1 VKRLAEFIRSVI
13 PADPFQLLF
22 LAGVVCLIAAHGLR
36 WQPVGLPSAGQSA
49 GDFGLWLQYGAL
61 IFVYFI
67 IFLGMA
73 GYFVCFWAGKHPLRR
88 VIRWVCAPAL
98 LGLGLMFFRIL
109 YLSATRTSI
118 LESTSSVIGNRFR
131 WVEANLWKLPE
142 GFQFTLL
149 GLVLIGIFISRMA
162 FGIATLPVAIPNAHV
177 SQENLEAAW
186 RRLQFLIFLLVG
198 PLFLVGLLLSFVSIG
213 IPLMI
218 FATPPAYIQS
228 IWFSRLA
235 PVLETP
241 AACTVVLYLMGPEN
255 RQTVQ
260 DSIRLP
266 DRTSALLSLI
276 FPVGTAV
283 LISAG
288 HFVVDREVWV
298 AHGFGKFSAPEF
310 GSYFDIPDPYFL
322 LLFFAAFFEE
332 IIFRG
337 LLQKRFIERYGMH
350 RGIFFVGIVWGAFHF
365 FSDFSFP
372 RATGLVVLSH
382 SWMRLFTC
390 VTLSFVLGWL
400 TLRSESILPAAAAH
414 TLYNVVVFSGFA
426 PPFLGK
432 NFVQVAL
439 WAVGAYVLFH
449 FWPVRV
455 QGSLEPSPEL
465 SNLGSDG

>member
-1 VKRLAEFIRSVI
+1 MKRLAEFIRSVM

-36 WQPVGLPSAGQSA
+36 WQPVGLPSAGQSV
-49 GDFGLWLQYGAL
+49 GYVGLWLQYGAV
-61 IFVYFI
+61 IFIYLV
-67 IFLGMA
+67 IFSGIA
-73 GYFVCFWAGKHPLRR
+73 GYFVCFWPGKHPLRR

-162 FGIATLPVAIPNAHV
+162 FGIGTLPIAIPNAHV
-177 SQENLEAAW
+177 SQENLEAW

-198 PLFLVGLLLSFVSIG
+198 PLFLVSLLLSFVSIG

-235 PVLETP
+235 PVLETV
-241 AACTVVLYLMGPEN
+241 AACTVVLSLMGPEN

-260 DSIRLP
+260 HSIRLP

-298 AHGFGKFSAPEF
+298 AHGFGTFFPPEF

-332 IIFRG
+332 IVFRG
-337 LLQKRFIERYGMH
+337 LLQKQFIQRYGMH
-350 RGIFFVGIVWGAFHF
+350 RGIFLVGIVWAAFHF
-365 FSDFSFP
+365 FSDFSFS
-372 RATGLVVLSH
+372 RATGLGVLSH
-382 SWMRLFTC
+382 LGMRLFTC

-400 TLRSESILPAAAAH
+400 TLRSESVVPAAVAH
-414 TLYNVVVFSGFA
+414 TLYNVVVFSGFG

-432 NFVQVAL
+432 NIVQVAL
-439 WAVGAYVLFH
+439 WAVGAYVLFR
-449 FWPVRV
+449 FWPVRI
-455 QGSLEPSPEL
+455 QGSLAPSPEL
-465 SNLGSDG
+465 

>member
-177 SQENLEAAW
+177 SQENLEAW

-288 HFVVDREVWV
+288 HYVVDREVWV

>member
-142 GFQFTLL
+142 GFQFMLL

-177 SQENLEAAW
+177 SQENLEAW

>member
-1 VKRLAEFIRSVI
+1 MKRLAEFIRSVI

-36 WQPVGLPSAGQSA
+36 WQPVCLSSAGQSP
-49 GDFGLWLQYGAL
+49 GDFGLWLQYLGPV

-67 IFLGMA
+67 IFSGMA
-73 GYFVCFWAGKHPLRR
+73 GYFVCFWPGKHPLRR

-98 LGLGLMFFRIL
+98 LGLALMFFRIF

-118 LESTSSVIGNRFR
+118 LESTGSVIGNRFR
-131 WVEANLWKLPE
+131 WVEGNLWKLPE
-142 GFQFTLL
+142 GFQLTLL
-149 GLVLIGIFISRMA
+149 GLVLIGIFVSRMA

-177 SQENLEAAW
+177 SQENLEAW
-186 RRLQFLIFLLVG
+186 RRLQFPIFLLVG
-198 PLFLVGLLLSFVSIG
+198 PLFLVGVLLSFVSIG

-218 FATPPAYIQS
+218 LTRPPAYIQS

-235 PVLETP
+235 PVLETVV
-241 AACTVVLYLMGPEN
+241 ACTVVLYLMGPEN

-266 DRTSALLSLI
+266 DRTSTLLSLI

-298 AHGFGKFSAPEF
+298 AHGFGRSSPPQF

-337 LLQKRFIERYGMH
+337 LLQKQFIERYGMY
-350 RGIFFVGIVWGAFHF
+350 RGIFFVGMIWAAFHF
-365 FSDFSFP
+365 FSDFSFS
-372 RATGLVVLSH
+372 RATGLAVLSH
-382 SWMRLFTC
+382 LGMRLFMC

-400 TLRSESILPAAAAH
+400 TLRSESILPAAVAH
-414 TLYNVVVFSGFA
+414 TLYNVVVVSGFG

-432 NFVQVAL
+432 DLVQVAL
-439 WAVGAYVLFH
+439 WAVGAYVLFR
-449 FWPVRV
+449 FCPVRI
-455 QGSLEPSPEL
+455 QGLLEPSPGL
-465 SNLGSDG
+465 SNLGSGG

>member
-1 VKRLAEFIRSVI
+1 MKRLAEFIRSVI

-73 GYFVCFWAGKHPLRR
+73 GYFVCFWPGKHPLRR

-142 GFQFTLL
+142 GFQFMLL

-162 FGIATLPVAIPNAHV
+162 FGIATLPVAIPNAHF
-177 SQENLEAAW
+177 SQENLEAW

>member
-1 VKRLAEFIRSVI
+1 MKRLAEFIRSVI

-177 SQENLEAAW
+177 SQENLEAW

-382 SWMRLFTC
+382 SGMRLFTC

>member
-1 VKRLAEFIRSVI
+1 MKRLAEFIRSVI

-67 IFLGMA
+67 IFSGMA

-177 SQENLEAAW
+177 SQENLEAW

>member
-1 VKRLAEFIRSVI
+1 MKRLAEFIRSVI

-177 SQENLEAAW
+177 SQENLEAW

>member
-1 VKRLAEFIRSVI
+1 MKRLAEFIRSVI

-67 IFLGMA
+67 IFSGMA

-142 GFQFTLL
+142 GFQFMLL

>member
-67 IFLGMA
+67 IFSGMA

-142 GFQFTLL
+142 GFQFMLL

-177 SQENLEAAW
+177 SQENLEAW

>member
-1 VKRLAEFIRSVI
+1 VAAIRRSNLRIFYNFLGNGGV
-13 PADPFQLLF
+13 FCLF
-22 LAGVVCLIAAHGLR
+22 LGRQTSPATSH
-36 WQPVGLPSAGQSA
+36 PVGLRS
-49 GDFGLWLQYGAL
+49 GAVRAWPNVL
-61 IFVYFI
+61 PYS
-67 IFLGMA
+67 L
-73 GYFVCFWAGKHPLRR
+73 P
-88 VIRWVCAPAL
+88 
-98 LGLGLMFFRIL
+98 

>member
-1 VKRLAEFIRSVI
+1 MKRLAEFIRSVI

-142 GFQFTLL
+142 GFQFMLL

>member
-177 SQENLEAAW
+177 SQENLEAW

>member
-1 VKRLAEFIRSVI
+1 MKRLAEFIRSVI

-142 GFQFTLL
+142 GFQFMLL

-177 SQENLEAAW
+177 SQENLEAW

>member
-1 VKRLAEFIRSVI
+1 MKRLAEFIRSVI

-177 SQENLEAAW
+177 SQENLEAW

-288 HFVVDREVWV
+288 HYVVDREVWV

>member
-1 VKRLAEFIRSVI
+1 MKRLAEFIRSVI

-67 IFLGMA
+67 IFSGMA

>member
-13 PADPFQLLF
+13 PTDPFQLLF

-49 GDFGLWLQYGAL
+49 GDFGLWLQYGAV
-61 IFVYFI
+61 IFAYFI
-67 IFLGMA
+67 IFSGMA
-73 GYFVCFWAGKHPLRR
+73 GYFVCFWPGKRPLRR
-88 VIRWVCAPAL
+88 VIMWVCAPAL

-109 YLSATRTSI
+109 YLSATRMSI

-162 FGIATLPVAIPNAHV
+162 FGIATLPVAIPNARV
-177 SQENLEAAW
+177 SQESLEGW

-235 PVLETP
+235 PVLETV
-241 AACTVVLYLMGPEN
+241 AACTVALYLIGPEN

-298 AHGFGKFSAPEF
+298 AHGFGKFSPPEF

-337 LLQKRFIERYGMH
+337 LVQKQFIKRYGMH
-350 RGIFFVGIVWGAFHF
+350 RGIFFVGIVWAASHF
-365 FSDFSFP
+365 FSDFSFS
-372 RATGLVVLSH
+372 RATALVVLSNLG
-382 SWMRLFTC
+382 MRLFTC

-400 TLRSESILPAAAAH
+400 TLRSESILPAAVAH
-414 TLYNVVVFSGFA
+414 TLYNVVLFSGFA
-426 PPFLGK
+426 PPFLEK

-439 WAVGAYVLFH
+439 WAVGAYVLFR
-449 FWPVRV
+449 FWPVRI

-465 SNLGSDG
+465 SNLGSAG

>member
-1 VKRLAEFIRSVI
+1 M

-36 WQPVGLPSAGQSA
+36 WQPVGLPSARQSA
-49 GDFGLWLQYGAL
+49 GDFGLWLQYGAV
-61 IFVYFI
+61 IFIYLI
-67 IFLGMA
+67 IFSGVA
-73 GYFVCFWAGKHPLRR
+73 GYFVCFWPGKDPLRR

-109 YLSATRTSI
+109 YLNATRMSI

-131 WVEANLWKLPE
+131 WIEANLWKLPE
-142 GFQFTLL
+142 GFQFTLI

-162 FGIATLPVAIPNAHV
+162 FGVATLPIAIPNAHV
-177 SQENLEAAW
+177 SHENLEAW

-198 PLFLVGLLLSFVSIG
+198 PLFLVDLLLSFVSIG
-213 IPLMI
+213 IPLII

-235 PVLETP
+235 PVLETV
-241 AACTVVLYLMGPEN
+241 AACTVVVYLMGPEN
-255 RQTVQ
+255 RQTVKV
-260 DSIRLP
+260 SIRLP
-266 DRTSALLSLI
+266 DRTSSLLSLI
-276 FPVGTAV
+276 FPVGIAV

-298 AHGFGKFSAPEF
+298 AHSFGKFSPPEF

-337 LLQKRFIERYGMH
+337 LLQKQFIERYGMH
-350 RGIFFVGIVWGAFHF
+350 RGIFLVGIVWAAFHF
-365 FSDFSFP
+365 FSDFSFS
-372 RATGLVVLSH
+372 RATGLDVLSH
-382 SWMRLFTC
+382 LGMRLFTC

-400 TLRSESILPAAAAH
+400 TLRSESVLPAAVAH
-414 TLYNVVVFSGFA
+414 TLYNVVVFSGFG

-432 NFVQVAL
+432 NIVQVAL
-439 WAVGAYVLFH
+439 WAVGAYVLFR
-449 FWPVRV
+449 FWPVRI
-455 QGSLEPSPEL
+455 QGSLEPFPEL
-465 SNLGSDG
+465 SNLGSAG

>member
-1 VKRLAEFIRSVI
+1 MKRLAEFIRSVI

-67 IFLGMA
+67 IFSGMA

-142 GFQFTLL
+142 GFQFMLL

-177 SQENLEAAW
+177 SQENLEAW

>member
-1 VKRLAEFIRSVI
+1 MKRLAEFIRSVI

-36 WQPVGLPSAGQSA
+36 WEPVGLPSARQSE
-49 GDFGLWLQYGAL
+49 GDFGLWLRYIGPV

-67 IFLGMA
+67 IFSGMA

-118 LESTSSVIGNRFR
+118 LESASSITESRFH

-149 GLVLIGIFISRMA
+149 GLALIGIFISRMA
-162 FGIATLPVAIPNAHV
+162 FGIATLPVAVPNAHV
-177 SQENLEAAW
+177 SQENLEAW
-186 RRLQFLIFLLVG
+186 RRLQLLIFLLVG
-198 PLFLVGLLLSFVSIG
+198 PLILVGLLLSFVSIG
-213 IPLMI
+213 IPLMV
-218 FATPPAYIQS
+218 FSRPPAYIQS

-235 PVLETP
+235 AVLTAA
-241 AACTVVLYLMGPEN
+241 AACTVVLCLMGPEN
-255 RQTVQ
+255 RQTVR

-266 DRTSALLSLI
+266 DRTSALVSLL

-288 HFVVDREVWV
+288 HFVVDRQVWV
-298 AHGFGKFSAPEF
+298 AHDIGKLSPPEF
-310 GSYFDIPDPYFL
+310 GSYFDTPDPYFLL

-337 LLQKRFIERYGMH
+337 LLQKQFIERYGTH
-350 RGIFFVGIVWGAFHF
+350 RGIFFVGMVWAAFHF
-365 FSDFSFP
+365 FSDFSFS

-382 SWMRLFTC
+382 LGMRLFTC

-400 TLRSESILPAAAAH
+400 TLRSESILPIAY
-414 TLYNVVVFSGFA
+414 TLYNVVVFSGFG

-432 NFVQVAL
+432 DFLQVAL
-439 WAVGAYVLFH
+439 WAVGACVLFR
-449 FWPVRV
+449 FWPVRI

-465 SNLGSDG
+465 SNLGSAG